1 MHPWNLTK
9 ALSEAGVPIHYV
21 GAQCHDDLSFY
32 SDFPGYIDS
41 VKRYSRSVVELGVQW
56 HFTEITVGLDEAG
69 GDFMTEE
76 EQTTQA
82 GRLSVCFVYRVVHL
96 V

>member
-1 MHPWNLTK
+1 M
-9 ALSEAGVPIHYV
+9 PIHYV

-82 GRLSVCFVYRVVHL
+82 NPTKPPHTQRAILSVLASSIHDDV
-96 V
+96 